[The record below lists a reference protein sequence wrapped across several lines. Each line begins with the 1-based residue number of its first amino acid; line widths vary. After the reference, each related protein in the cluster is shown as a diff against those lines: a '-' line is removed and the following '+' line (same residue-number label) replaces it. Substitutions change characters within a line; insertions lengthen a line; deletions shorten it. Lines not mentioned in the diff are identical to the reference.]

1 MTNLTISTLAMRIS
15 NEADAYEYLES
26 LRWPE
31 KPVCP
36 HCGVMNDHYYL
47 KPTNGVSRT
56 TTRGSESQRR
66 VWKCK
71 DCRKQFSVLT
81 GTIFHGSKVPLQTW
95 LFVFF
100 EMCTNKNGI
109 AAREI
114 ARKYGVSPKTA
125 WFMTQRIRE
134 AMANDRSGKLSG
146 HVVMD
151 ETYIGGKPENRHAN
165 NPRRAT
171 KDNSTTKMAAV
182 ALISEET
189 CEIRTKVVTNV
200 TGMVVQD
207 MLRANVHT
215 DETTLHTGSAPLYR
229 TVSKEMAAHHV
240 VNHHAGQYVTALSN
254 GINKVENFFSQLKRS
269 IDGTHHCV
277 SKIPLERYLTEFAF
291 RHGSYDI
298 SDTERMVKLMGQVP
312 GVRLSY
318 RPLTAG

>member
-1 MTNLTISTLAMRIS
+1 MRIS
-15 NEADAYEYLES
+15 NEADAYEYLEG

-36 HCGVMNDHYYL
+36 HCGVTNDHYFL

-56 TTRGSESQRR
+56 TTRGTESQRR

-114 ARKYGVSPKTA
+114 ARKYGVAPKTA

-134 AMANDRSGKLSG
+134 AMANDSSGKLSG
-146 HVVMD
+146 NVAMD
-151 ETYIGGKPENRHAN
+151 ETYIGGKPENWHKN
-165 NPRRAT
+165 DPRRAA
-171 KDNSTTKMAAV
+171 KGNSTTKMAAV
-182 ALISEET
+182 ALISVET
-189 CEIRTKVVTNV
+189 GEIRTKVVTNV
-200 TGMVVQD
+200 TGTVVQD
-207 MLRANVHT
+207 MLRANVNT
-215 DETTLHTGSAPLYR
+215 SETVLHSDSAPLYR
-229 TVSKEMAAHHV
+229 TVSKEMAGHHV

-254 GINKVENFFSQLKRS
+254 GTNKVENFFSQLKRS

-277 SKIPLERYLTEFAF
+277 SKIHLERYLTEFAF
-291 RHGSYDI
+291 RHGSHEL

-312 GVRLSY
+312 GIRLSY